1 MFVSEEMDDSFK
13 KKVMSC
19 PLRAEFVIR
28 YKFDIDVYGEK
39 RTVHHDFKTN
49 QDVTQ
54 QFRPGEAIPILYFV
68 EGVKVFSM
76 PFPLPL
82 CEARRK
88 TNSLFCFK
96 LENV

>member
-1 MFVSEEMDDSFK
+1 MY
-13 KKVMSC
+13 C
-19 PLRAEFVIR
+19 PFSAEFVIR
-28 YKFDIDVYGEK
+28 YKFDIDVNGK
-39 RTVHHDFKTN
+39 KITVHHDFETN